1 VGGGKFKA
9 AQTVNKYGTQR
20 FFPVLTSLHF
30 LNIVS
35 KFNPALPLLAC
46 FLKINLNTIF
56 SFTPTF
62 PKPFL
67 SLSLPDE
74 NVVMHNTGLFD
85 EINKTILS

>member
-1 VGGGKFKA
+1 M
-9 AQTVNKYGTQR
+9 
-20 FFPVLTSLHF
+20 LTRLHF

-46 FLKINLNTIF
+46 LLKIILNTIF

-74 NVVMHNTGLFD
+74 NVAMHTIGFFD
-85 EINKTILS
+85 EINKTILSLVTSSLFAFIKRVFVNFAIR